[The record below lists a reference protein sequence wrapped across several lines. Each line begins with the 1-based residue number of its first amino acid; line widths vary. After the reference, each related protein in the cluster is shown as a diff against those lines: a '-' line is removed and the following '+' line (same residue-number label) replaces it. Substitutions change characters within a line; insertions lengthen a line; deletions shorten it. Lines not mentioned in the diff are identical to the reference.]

1 MSVAPQSPDPTD
13 SSIRPPSVW
22 TNDSVFADSAISMG
36 SRTHKLPEDP
46 AVEMQSPRSADPRLS
61 DQLSQLA
68 AAAWAA
74 EQDRPLHGI
83 QRRKI
88 EEALKVIEDCL
99 DEGASTPENNTT
111 GTDMDDSQTNI
122 VEDESNLAVNPG
134 LNIEELHIVHRSLK
148 ATVDSMR
155 LRLQEHQHLKHL
167 AVSKL
172 EAVAQTNVIQKTQL
186 DRTEQEV
193 ESLRTENQTLGD
205 ENDQLHQS
213 LLMIES
219 EATQKDVAVNA
230 MSSAVAGLEG
240 WINSSHNPYSEQAQ
254 QLRPRRGRY
263 VVRGKGRFRSRQYID
278 DPEEGSVGAL
288 NGVDPDARELHDGV
302 RAWLRGFRDVEEEL
316 HKAST
321 GDRPVSR
328 TVDVASTNDDWGDF
342 QAVSEP
348 P

>member
-1 MSVAPQSPDPTD
+1 MSVAQQSPDPTD

-36 SRTHKLPEDP
+36 SRTPKLPEDP
-46 AVEMQSPRSADPRLS
+46 TAEMQSPRSADPRLS

-74 EQDRPLHGI
+74 EQERPLHGI

-99 DEGASTPENNTT
+99 DEGANTPEANTT
-111 GTDMDDSQTNI
+111 ETDVDESQMNN
-122 VEDESNLAVNPG
+122 VEEESNLSENPG
-134 LNIEELHIVHRSLK
+134 LSIEELHNVHRSLK
-148 ATVDSMR
+148 ATVDSMQ

-186 DRTEQEV
+186 DRIEQEV
-193 ESLRTENQTLGD
+193 ESLRTENQTLGH
-205 ENDQLHQS
+205 ENDQLHQR
-213 LLMIES
+213 LLMVES

-240 WINSSHNPYSEQAQ
+240 WINSSHNSYSEQAQ

-278 DPEEGSVGAL
+278 DPGEGSAGA
-288 NGVDPDARELHDGV
+288 DPDARELHDGV

-328 TVDVASTNDDWGDF
+328 SVDMTSTDDDWGDF